1 MVAPHQRRNRVISR
15 RTAATRATRQR
26 PVERPQG
33 RLCDDG
39 HVSIDE
45 PAVAGTDRVAIR
57 QWRLDEVDRYLD
69 IYSRDGVVRWLGGPV
84 IHDRSR
90 AVELIERNAA
100 RLAQDPRFGWWAV
113 VERSTGV
120 PAGTVLLKPLPNGG
134 GEIEIGWH
142 LHPDSWG
149 KGLASEAAAA
159 LLDRAFQDGLD
170 EAWAVT
176 LLDNDR
182 SARVCGRIGM
192 RLLGITHR
200 WYPEPSLMF
209 WVGAQPG
216 QNPSIAP
223 DEPIARP

>member
-1 MVAPHQRRNRVISR
+1 LQA
-15 RTAATRATRQR
+15 
-26 PVERPQG
+26 

-39 HVSIDE
+39 DVSVDE
-45 PAVAGTDRVAIR
+45 QPVAETNRVTIR
-57 QWRLDEVDRYLD
+57 RWRVDEVDRYLD
-69 IYSRDGVVRWLGGPV
+69 IYSRDEVVRWLGGPA
-84 IHDRSR
+84 IRARSR
-90 AVELIERNAA
+90 AAELIERNAA
-100 RLAQDPRFGWWAV
+100 RLDQDPRFEWWAV
-113 VERSTGV
+113 VERSTGM
-120 PAGTVLLKPLPNGG
+120 PAGSVLLKPLPNGD

-149 KGLASEAAAA
+149 KGLAKEAAAA

-176 LLDNDR
+176 MLDNDR
-182 SARVCGRIGM
+182 SARVCERIGM

-216 QNPSIAP
+216 QEPSIAP
-223 DEPIARP
+223 DAPLARP